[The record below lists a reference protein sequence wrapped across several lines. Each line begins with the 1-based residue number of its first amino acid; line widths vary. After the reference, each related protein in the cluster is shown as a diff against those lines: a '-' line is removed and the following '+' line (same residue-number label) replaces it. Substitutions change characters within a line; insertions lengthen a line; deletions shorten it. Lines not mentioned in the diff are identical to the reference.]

1 MRKGLLSSYTK
12 TEKRGVIFAFA
23 LLAFPIAQ
31 FLVFYLYI
39 NIDSFRLAFF
49 QPDGN
54 YGWANFERVFREFSS
69 GGSESLLMY
78 LVRSIITWCAST
90 FITFPIS
97 ILFTYAL
104 FKKVPG
110 EMVFRIIFFLPS
122 LLGAVIMTTL
132 FRYIVSATG
141 PLLEVASKIGLHIP
155 AEILRDGLLGNKETT
170 FITILFYGFWVGLSS
185 NIIVLTGALTRI
197 PKEIFEASKLDGTS
211 FMGEFFRISLPL
223 IWPTISTLL
232 IFTMAGIFVAD
243 AGTFLLIG
251 TGSREKVYTIGY
263 YMFYIVYMLSE
274 TSIGDRLYGYPAALG
289 LLMTVITIPIV
300 LTVRGVIERFTDD
313 ISY

>member
-1 MRKGLLSSYTK
+1 MRKSLLSSYTK
-12 TEKRGVIFAFA
+12 IEKRGVFFAFG

-39 NIDSFRLAFF
+39 NIDSFRLAFL
-49 QPDGN
+49 QPDGS
-54 YGWANFERVFREFSS
+54 YGWANFSRVFDEFF
-69 GGSESLLMY
+69 GDDKGFLLTF
-78 LVRSIITWCAST
+78 LGRSVITWCVST
-90 FITFPIS
+90 FITFPVS
-97 ILFTYAL
+97 VLFTYAL

-110 EMVFRIIFFLPS
+110 EMVFRVIFFLPS
-122 LLGAVIMTTL
+122 LIGAVIMTTL
-132 FRYIVSATG
+132 YRYVVNATG
-141 PLLEVASKIGLHIP
+141 PLIEVLKLMGIGLP
-155 AEILRDGLLGNKETT
+155 EQLLRDGFLGYLGSS

-232 IFTMAGIFVAD
+232 IFSMAGIFVAD
-243 AGTFLLIG
+243 AGTFLLVG
-251 TGSREKVYTIGY
+251 TGSHDDVSTIGY
-263 YMFYIVYMLSE
+263 YMFYLLYTLSE

-289 LLMTVITIPIV
+289 LLLTVITIPVV
-300 LTVRGVIERFTDD
+300 LTIRTILDRFTED